1 MSESASPG
9 VVRFV
14 ESGILGADPV
24 PWLLASSEPYAVWVA
39 LRELTDSGEGA
50 VADAHAA
57 VLSDPD
63 FERLVEDLPRWGESD
78 FPGHH
83 SPQFLPNRLNLLA
96 DMGVGAG
103 DDARIE
109 NLLDEMLSHQ
119 ASDGRFLSFGRY
131 PSTAE
136 PEWGSL
142 PCDTNA
148 ITDVLQRFGRADDPR
163 VARAFARMVADAAA
177 TPQGRAWQCVS
188 EAGSKFRG
196 PGRRADACPQVTLEG
211 LRAISHLDPS
221 DRPRW
226 VLEAARTS
234 LEVWRRRTEERPY
247 MFGHGF
253 QFKSVKWPN
262 FWYDLLWVLETVGR
276 YPGLWRGSTARAED
290 RLALAEMAACLVA
303 YNFED
308 DHVTPRRTYKG
319 FERYSF
325 GQKAKPSP
333 FATARS
339 LVALARLADLADEI
353 AAVDVLSLPSSK
365 GGTGSPLPPKG
376 GEESPATCITP
387 APRPYALER
396 VLPRIL
402 QRQHLDVSW
411 EPASIESVV
420 ADVVALHATHMASAY
435 VSLQARLPGF
445 TKGVLEDSLY
455 SRRSLVRFRGMRGA
469 LYLVRRDLLPVVW
482 GATNRAVVRYARRL
496 AEDRGL
502 TPEAYEAQS
511 ARVLCALQDAPLSSR
526 ELRAR
531 VDDRAGPPVDLG
543 AVLTLMSAECLILR
557 DRPPL
562 GWLDRQT
569 VWTTFSAALPNV
581 RLDTL
586 DELDARARLLVAYV
600 RAFGPATARDAAW
613 WTGISPDH
621 VRRTVDRLEDELV
634 EVAIAGWDEVYL
646 MHAADVEELERATLL
661 ANPAVSLLPALDPLL
676 MGYANRARLL
686 GDSARPYVF
695 DASGNATSTV
705 VAEGRVVGVWEAAQ
719 ARRDP
724 THAEARVLVH
734 LFEPQPPRTQDAIEA
749 RAAALGRFWFDA
761 EVPVVFEPRMT
772 PLAERPAGSFV
783 HPLGT

>member
-9 VVRFV
+9 VGRLV
-14 ESGILGADPV
+14 ESGIFSADPV
-24 PWLLASSEPYAVWVA
+24 PWLLASTEPSAVWVT
-39 LRELTDSGEGA
+39 LSELADAGADA

-57 VLSDPD
+57 VLADAD
-63 FERLVEDLPRWGESD
+63 FPRLVDELPGWGDGD

-96 DMGVGAG
+96 DMGVGAR

-109 NLLDEMLSHQ
+109 TLLDEMLAHQ
-119 ASDGRFLSFGRY
+119 AADGRFLSFGAY
-131 PSTAE
+131 PANAE

-148 ITDVLQRFGRADDPR
+148 ITDVLQRFGRGGDPR
-163 VARAFARMVADAAA
+163 VVRALAGIASDTVV
-177 TPQGRAWQCVS
+177 TPQGRAWQCAS
-188 EAGSKFRG
+188 EPGSKFRG

-211 LRAISHLDPS
+211 LRALSHLDAS
-221 DRPRW
+221 ARPRW

-276 YPGLWRGSTARAED
+276 YPGLWRGPTARAED
-290 RLALAEMAACLVA
+290 RAALAEMAACLVA

-325 GQKAKPSP
+325 GQKKKPSP

-339 LVALARLADLADEI
+339 LVALTRLVDLADEI

-376 GEESPATCITP
+376 GEAPSPTCVTP

-396 VLPRIL
+396 VLPRVL
-402 QRQHLDVSW
+402 QRHHLDVSW

-420 ADVVALHATHMASAY
+420 ADTVALHATHMASAY

-445 TKGVLEDSLY
+445 TKGVLDDALY

-469 LYLVRRDLLPVVW
+469 LYLIRRDLLPVVW
-482 GATNRAVVRYARRL
+482 GATNRAVVRYARRF
-496 AEDRGL
+496 AEDHGL
-502 TPEAYEAQS
+502 SPEAYEA
-511 ARVLCALQDAPLSSR
+511 ACPRVLEALAEGPLTSR
-526 ELRAR
+526 ELRVRMDAR
-531 VDDRAGPPVDLG
+531 PRSADLG

-557 DRPPL
+557 DQPPG

-569 VWTTFSAALPNV
+569 VWTTFSAALPDV

-600 RAFGPATARDAAW
+600 RAFGPATSRDAAW

-621 VRRTVDRLEDELV
+621 VRRTVGRLEDELV
-634 EVAIAGWDEVYL
+634 EVAITGSEEVYL
-646 MHAADVEELERATLL
+646 MHAADVDELERATLL
-661 ANPAVSLLPALDPLL
+661 SNPAVSLLPALDPLL

-686 GDSARPYVF
+686 EDAARPFVF
-695 DASGNATSTV
+695 DAGGNATSTV
-705 VAEGRVVGVWEAAQ
+705 IADGRVVGVWEAAG
-719 ARRDP
+719 AGGSADSEP
-724 THAEARVLVH
+724 CVLLH
-734 LFEPQPPRTQDAIEA
+734 LLEPQPPRVGDAIEA

-761 EVPVVFEPRMT
+761 EVPVVFEPQMA
-772 PLAERPAGSFV
+772 PLAERPAGSYV
-783 HPLGT
+783 RPLSR